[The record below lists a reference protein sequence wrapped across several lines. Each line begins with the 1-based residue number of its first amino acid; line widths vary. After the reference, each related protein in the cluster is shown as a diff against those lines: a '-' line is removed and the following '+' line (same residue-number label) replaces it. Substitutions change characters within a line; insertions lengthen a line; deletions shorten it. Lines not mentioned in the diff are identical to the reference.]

1 MCRAALG
8 RPVWRTLKHGT
19 VTMEQIRTN
28 ATDRALVQVTSME
41 LSSTRHNDRHGRGI
55 PAAMKIISLVAAIAL
70 SVLLNGCGPRH
81 EQSDMELSAFEKAGP
96 VRFNVECKQAL
107 PVRMSSGPYRF
118 VPGDLVEFQMP
129 AVVSLLPDR
138 DGDDTKPY
146 RCRVDSAGRIV
157 LPIIGNQ
164 KVAGKTLSEV
174 EADIANLYYPK
185 YVRQEPSIV
194 VSVVEYRLSS
204 LSVAGAVKCPGIYRF
219 HSNEMTLIA
228 ALMKAGGI
236 VEGGATVIHIS
247 ESSSNSKRSRTI
259 SVLNMNIPARDVQL
273 ADGDTIIVEAMEP
286 RTVAVVGLVNKP
298 GSFPWRPRVRCTV
311 MDALAL
317 AGGVNDLADPQYARV
332 YRQDAGGEIVSL
344 LIRLNGP
351 SAAGAGKLHLK
362 PGDIVAVEQTPRT
375 RTRLFLSQIIRMG
388 LGVNAG
394 ASVGGP

>member
-1 MCRAALG
+1 M
-8 RPVWRTLKHGT
+8 PT
-19 VTMEQIRTN
+19 
-28 ATDRALVQVTSME
+28 
-41 LSSTRHNDRHGRGI
+41 
-55 PAAMKIISLVAAIAL
+55 AMKIVSVVAAMIL
-70 SVLLNGCGPRH
+70 SVLLGGCGPGH
-81 EQSDMELSAFEKAGP
+81 EQSDTEISAFEKAGP
-96 VRFNVECKQAL
+96 MHVNVECKQAL
-107 PVRMSSGPYRF
+107 PERIPSGPYRF
-118 VPGDLVEFQMP
+118 IPGDLVELQMP
-129 AVVSLLPDR
+129 AIVILLPER

-157 LPIIGNQ
+157 LPIIGNH

-174 EADIANLYYPK
+174 EADITNLYYPK

-204 LSVAGAVKCPGIYRF
+204 ISVVGAVKCPGIYQF

-236 VEGGATVIHIS
+236 VEGGATAIHIND
-247 ESSSNSKRSRTI
+247 SSSNSKRSRTI
-259 SVLNMNIPARDVQL
+259 PVLNMNIPAGDVRL
-273 ADGDTIIVEAMEP
+273 AEDDTIIVEAMDP
-286 RTVAVVGLVNKP
+286 QTVSVVGLVNKP
-298 GSFPWRPRVRCTV
+298 GSFPWSPKVRCTV
-311 MDALAL
+311 MDALAF
-317 AGGVNDLADPQYARV
+317 AGGVNDLADPQYVRV
-332 YRQDAGGEIVSL
+332 YRQNAGGEIVSL